1 MAKTM
6 EDLER
11 QCFEEIN
18 LTTISYADELPD
30 AMDKEMYLKIFKKI
44 YATIRHVMWT
54 KIQALKTEKR
64 LTINAKLK
72 KDEFEKIYN
81 DVHGKF
87 EDYRKEIYELYMPGD
102 ITAEEAR
109 DIMQKCYITYSSL
122 SSITAAKTDRAK
134 EL

>member
-1 MAKTM
+1 MTM

-18 LTTISYADELPD
+18 LTTISYADELHD

-81 DVHGKF
+81 DVQGKF